1 MMLAVAML
9 KYTPSEAFSAAN
21 AGAYLVQ
28 VEKSYRDD
36 GVPMLFASS
45 SCRHICVVFICL
57 ASRARC
63 SQRIAVAQNWSPSV
77 VSDGR
82 SFLRD
87 RVCLRPRSRI
97 EARISPMSNSDRP
110 RNSRARRIAIGHTAA
125 DARRNGSW

>member
-9 KYTPSEAFSAAN
+9 KYTPSEGVQRRKRRAHF
-21 AGAYLVQ
+21 VQ
-28 VEKSYRDD
+28 VEKSNVTT